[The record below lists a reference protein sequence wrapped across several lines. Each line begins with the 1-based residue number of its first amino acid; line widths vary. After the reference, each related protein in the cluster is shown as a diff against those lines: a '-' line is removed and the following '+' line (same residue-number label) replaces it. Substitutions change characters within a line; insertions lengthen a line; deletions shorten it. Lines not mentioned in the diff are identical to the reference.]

1 MIVTEQKLEE
11 ALTKAIDNSVWKME
25 GKSDKVRKFDE
36 SLDVSINLRDVDI
49 KNPQNRI
56 NTEFLLPNPIY
67 SPKGLK
73 VCFITDGDQL
83 VEAKNQ
89 GYYSCDKE
97 FLDDLNKKDKKA
109 KKQFVKQYDSFICR
123 TDLMKDVARVLGR
136 FLGQSGKMPKPSPKG
151 YGIVSPSEKIER
163 IIENY
168 QRRII
173 LSTKKAP
180 IVQTAFGKK
189 SITPEK
195 NKENLISLINFIES
209 QLPNGQGN
217 IKSIYLKTTMG
228 KSTKVEEPQS
238 AKRGGR
244 K

>member
-1 MIVTEQKLEE
+1 
-11 ALTKAIDNSVWKME
+11 
-25 GKSDKVRKFDE
+25 
-36 SLDVSINLRDVDI
+36 
-49 KNPQNRI
+49 
-56 NTEFLLPNPIY
+56 
-67 SPKGLK
+67 
-73 VCFITDGDQL
+73 
-83 VEAKNQ
+83 
-89 GYYSCDKE
+89 
-97 FLDDLNKKDKKA
+97 
-109 KKQFVKQYDSFICR
+109 
-123 TDLMKDVARVLGR
+123 MKDVARVLGR

-151 YGIVSPSEKIER
+151 YGIVSPSEKIEK

-168 QRRII
+168 KRRII

-180 IVQTAFGKK
+180 IVQTVFGKK
-189 SITPEK
+189 SIDHEQ

-238 AKRGGR
+238 ARRGGR